1 MKKVK
6 INKKALALLTAGFV
20 LTGCTG
26 NANTKP
32 KEEVKIETEIEKD
45 NPKEEET
52 KVIETKTLKTNRN
65 FYVKEKTNLKDIDG
79 NAISGLDKYDVGRE
93 IEKIDNESKVKIKG
107 KIGYVDSSKID
118 VLTGTYAIADISSQE
133 LKVYEEVKVLLET
146 PIVSGKLS
154 SPSTIGCFKIYS
166 KTRNRYLKGP
176 GYQSYVDIM
185 MKYHNGEG
193 LHDAEYHTDYDKN
206 GKVIKRHGWRNKESF
221 GGTTYM
227 YHGSHGC
234 LNMPH
239 DAAIEAGKYL
249 EVGDKV
255 LVKE

>member
-26 NANTKP
+26 NATTKP

-65 FYVKEKTNLKDIDG
+65 FYVKEKTNLKDING
-79 NAISGLDKYDVGRE
+79 NVISGLDKYDVGRE

-133 LKVYEEVKVLLET
+133 LKVYEGVKVLLET
-146 PIVSGKLS
+146 PIVSGKFS